1 MVGQGG
7 IRLPDRA
14 NGRPSILKGGRRAKR
29 DAFDP
34 PLVRGPR
41 AAVAG
46 QPLAVAE
53 GGSNKTVSPS

>member
-1 MVGQGG
+1 MVMVGQGG

-41 AAVAG
+41 AAVA
-46 QPLAVAE
+46 E